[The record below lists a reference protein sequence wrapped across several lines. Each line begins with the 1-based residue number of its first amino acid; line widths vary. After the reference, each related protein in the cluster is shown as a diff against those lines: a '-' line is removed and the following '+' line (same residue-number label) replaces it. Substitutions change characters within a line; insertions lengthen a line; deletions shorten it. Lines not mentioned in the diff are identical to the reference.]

1 MSLQTAKFLIQRNST
16 DYMITGERI
25 EDQELEEND
34 ILCVDRGGTKYK
46 WEVSKVNDDIDTS
59 DLRDT
64 DQLICIDGST
74 EYKVSGARFKT
85 LLPIFYFAPVLL
97 NIKFIT
103 GGDVYASGFNLTSA
117 YRTDTGT
124 TQALSKK
131 SGAGSEGPGIDYY
144 ELTNFNREYYLVCT
158 AYPGD
163 LFKKSTASGWEFG
176 SNTRID
182 KLRSISG
189 WFFDCDSYNDSTINN
204 FDTSK
209 IEYFDYCF
217 QNNNA
222 FNQPLDNWDTSS
234 AISMTSM
241 FNGATQFNQDIS
253 GWCVS
258 NITSEPT
265 DFATNGCPL
274 TSANKPVWGTCP

>member
-16 DYMITGERI
+16 DYKITGERI
-25 EDQELEEND
+25 ENQELEEND

-46 WEVSKVNDDIDTS
+46 WEITKVNDDIDTS

-97 NIKFIT
+97 HIKFIA
-103 GGDVYASGFNLTSA
+103 GGDVYASGNGLNA

-124 TQALSKK
+124 TQALSKQ
-131 SGAGSEGPGIDYY
+131 AGGGFDKPNIPYY
-144 ELTNFNREYYLVCT
+144 ELTNYNREYYLICDE
-158 AYPGD
+158 YPD
-163 LFKKSTASGWEFG
+163 SLFRKSTASGWEFA

-182 KLRSISG
+182 KLRSIAG

-209 IEYFDYCF
+209 IEEFGYCF

-222 FNQPLDNWDTSS
+222 FNQPLNNWDTSN
-234 AISMTSM
+234 AIDMTLM
-241 FNGATQFNQDIS
+241 FSGATQFNQDIS

-265 DFATNGCPL
+265 NFAANGCPL
-274 TSANKPVWGTCP
+274 SSANKPVWGTCP

>member
-1 MSLQTAKFLIQRNST
+1 MSLQTAKFLVQRNST
-16 DYMITGERI
+16 DYKITGERI
-25 EDQELEEND
+25 ENQELEEND

-46 WEVSKVNDDIDTS
+46 WEITKVNDDIDTS

-97 NIKFIT
+97 HIKFIAGGEVYVSGGSGVT
-103 GGDVYASGFNLTSA
+103 GA

-124 TQALSKK
+124 TQALSKQP
-131 SGAGSEGPGIDYY
+131 GGYPGPDVNYY
-144 ELTNFNREYYLVCT
+144 ELTSNREYYLACN
-158 AYPGD
+158 AYPGP
-163 LFKKSTASGWEFG
+163 LFQKSTASGWEFA

-182 KLRSISG
+182 KLRSMSD

-204 FDTSK
+204 FDTSN
-209 IEYFDYCF
+209 IEDFRSCF
-217 QNNNA
+217 HNNNA

-234 AISMTSM
+234 AISMKFM
-241 FNGATQFNQDIS
+241 FSGATQFNQDIS

-265 DFATNGCPL
+265 DFAANGCPL
-274 TSANKPVWGTCP
+274 SSANKPVWGTCP